1 MPVRKP
7 VNRSNLLVLAA
18 LLLGAAAPV
27 AKPDGELALTCLQR
41 HQPVVN
47 ANSVAV
53 SAKDGTKSF
62 GACITYFGGTR
73 SKSWWT
79 KKTSTWTYIGAK
91 PSGIPSRDVTALA
104 LALAK
109 AALNVKP

>member
-1 MPVRKP
+1 MG
-7 VNRSNLLVLAA
+7 VNKAIVLVLASV
-18 LLLGAAAPV
+18 LLGASLPA
-27 AKPDGELALTCLQR
+27 AKPDGELALTCLKR
-41 HQPVVN
+41 HQPIVD

-53 SAKDGTKSF
+53 STKDGAKSF

-79 KKTSTWTYIGAK
+79 KKAATWTYIGSK
-91 PSGIPSRDVTALA
+91 PSGIPSHDVTALA

-109 AALNVKP
+109 AAVNVKP